1 MKLGIIG
8 LPQAGKKTLFAALT
22 GQIVTE
28 QATAHKPVPGTALI
42 VDHRFAE
49 LVDRYHPKKET
60 RARIDLVL
68 LPTLEQESIAR
79 GEVFKDISDVDAIC
93 HVVRGFSDDAVYHAS
108 GSVDPVRDI
117 ESINGELIMHDQLF
131 VEKRIERIDTALKKL
146 KDEKQATER
155 ELMLRM
161 AEMLEAEQPL
171 RLMALSAEEDLVVRS
186 YPLITRKQMIVA
198 LNVGEDQLADTE
210 MMAQIRASCETAH
223 IESMMVSA
231 KVEAEIAMLE
241 SEAEKREFLDDLGIT
256 EPALEMLTSL
266 CLKALGR
273 ISFFTVGPDE
283 VHHWLVRAGATA
295 PEAAGAIH
303 SDLQRGFIRAEV
315 MKYDELINYPG
326 EAELKKA
333 GKFYVQGK
341 DYVVADGDII
351 NIRFSV

>member
-42 VDHRFAE
+42 VDHRFDE

-131 VEKRIERIDTALKKL
+131 VEKRIERIDIALKKL
-146 KDEKQATER
+146 KDEK
-155 ELMLRM
+155 
-161 AEMLEAEQPL
+161 
-171 RLMALSAEEDLVVRS
+171 
-186 YPLITRKQMIVA
+186 
-198 LNVGEDQLADTE
+198 
-210 MMAQIRASCETAH
+210 
-223 IESMMVSA
+223 
-231 KVEAEIAMLE
+231 
-241 SEAEKREFLDDLGIT
+241 
-256 EPALEMLTSL
+256 
-266 CLKALGR
+266 
-273 ISFFTVGPDE
+273 
-283 VHHWLVRAGATA
+283 
-295 PEAAGAIH
+295 
-303 SDLQRGFIRAEV
+303 
-315 MKYDELINYPG
+315 
-326 EAELKKA
+326 
-333 GKFYVQGK
+333 
-341 DYVVADGDII
+341 
-351 NIRFSV
+351 